1 MAVEVEVWCNIFSF
15 YMIFTIDLSSS
26 KIKCGRELWVMI
38 QYNLTDSKYFTNLKL
53 DLSAITVEFGVSS
66 LEFLVSLID

>member
-1 MAVEVEVWCNIFSF
+1 
-15 YMIFTIDLSSS
+15 
-26 KIKCGRELWVMI
+26 MI